1 MSLAYKAGGVVVDL
15 TGYTAEMVIA
25 WPATY
30 TKAAGSI
37 VAGGVVLTGAIT
49 ALTGAIAFHME
60 ANAAGGTPN
69 TTDDIPKIDDA
80 TYAVRLTAPN
90 DCLTTILTGG
100 IRIYP
105 NQFESVE

>member
-1 MSLAYKAGGVVVDL
+1 MVVDL
-15 TGYTAEMVIA
+15 TGYTAEMVIT

-30 TKAAGSI
+30 NELAGRI

-49 ALTGAIAFHME
+49 PLTGAIAFHME

-80 TYAVRLTAPN
+80 VYAVRLTAPD
-90 DCLTTILTGG
+90 DCVTTILTGSV
-100 IRIYP
+100 RIHP
-105 NQFESVE
+105 NNFESVE